1 MRRAVLVCGS
11 VLLGIAGLGY
21 ALGQAH
27 NHAEGAGGSSGG
39 TSSSTSAGMAASAPT
54 AAVLADH
61 HSGVGTMRNE
71 GATHDMAECEVGT
84 TGMRAFAA
92 LHGALRR
99 PLVRNLFD
107 TFLLPQMQVDLG
119 LSSDQM
125 VQLQQVREELLA
137 KGDSFSRQIAAKQ
150 KELDA
155 LLAPDTSKGQQVKGL
170 LGQIADLEAQQQYA
184 VYGAA
189 RKTKAMLRE
198 DQRNHLESMKPE
210 ELNRAVMER
219 LTLGDLGQVMQFL
232 PAGL

>member
-11 VLLGIAGLGY
+11 VLLGIAGVGY
-21 ALGQAH
+21 ALGQVAR
-27 NHAEGAGGSSGG
+27 NHADAAGGSSAN
-39 TSSSTSAGMAASAPT
+39 TSSSTAGSAPP
-54 AAVLADH
+54 AVVLADH
-61 HSGVGTMRNE
+61 HPGMGTLRNE
-71 GATHDMAECEVGT
+71 GPPHDIAECEVGT

-119 LSSDQM
+119 LSADQM
-125 VQLQQVREELLA
+125 LQLQQVREELLV
-137 KGDSFSRQIAAKQ
+137 KGDSFTRQIAAKQ

-155 LLAPDTSKGQQVKGL
+155 LLAPDTSKGQQVKSL
-170 LGQIADLEAQQQYA
+170 LGQIADLEAQEQYA

-189 RKTKAMLRE
+189 RKTKAVLRE
-198 DQRNHLESMKPE
+198 DQRNRLESMKPE

-219 LTLGDLGQVMQFL
+219 LTLGDLTQAMQFL